1 MALDYPGGWG
11 LWTGRRQG
19 NDGRVGRGPV
29 STLVWGGA
37 QGGGELERG
46 AYISLCVSTVSL
58 PGQARLFPS
67 FLVVRFHSQNRWSV
81 LSPVKQHL

>member
-1 MALDYPGGWG
+1 MMAGWAG
-11 LWTGRRQG
+11 ALSALWY
-19 NDGRVGRGPV
+19 
-29 STLVWGGA
+29 GGA

-46 AYISLCVSTVSL
+46 AYISLCVSPVSL